1 MSNDYYYYMGC
12 KTYGHSF
19 VIEAYK
25 YNDKVMFLVIH
36 IYAGKMDLEA
46 YFKKKFP
53 NDKSTKDWMTL
64 EEFIEFLSWW
74 HEYNDIFNNYIGGLG
89 QTFKRQGTP
98 DQKKAWRESKEAI
111 FENISKLY
119 QKFVLVDVKAKT
131 FDLANQMI
139 RDGGYS
145 RLVMNGGATNQYYV
159 HAYKDKISDRSKSVP
174 GGKKQQPHKG
184 SLELC
189 TVAELK
195 VKAAKRKI
203 SLRGLSKK
211 TDIIAKLRS
220 KAS

>member
-1 MSNDYYYYMGC
+1 
-12 KTYGHSF
+12 
-19 VIEAYK
+19 
-25 YNDKVMFLVIH
+25 
-36 IYAGKMDLEA
+36 
-46 YFKKKFP
+46 
-53 NDKSTKDWMTL
+53 
-64 EEFIEFLSWW
+64 
-74 HEYNDIFNNYIGGLG
+74 
-89 QTFKRQGTP
+89 
-98 DQKKAWRESKEAI
+98 
-111 FENISKLY
+111 
-119 QKFVLVDVKAKT
+119 
-131 FDLANQMI
+131 MI